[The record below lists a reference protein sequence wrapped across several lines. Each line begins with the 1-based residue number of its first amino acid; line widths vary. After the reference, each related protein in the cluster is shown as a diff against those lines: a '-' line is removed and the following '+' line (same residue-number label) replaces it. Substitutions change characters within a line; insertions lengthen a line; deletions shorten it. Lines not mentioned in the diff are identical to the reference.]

1 MRLRVA
7 RLLPFVLTLAACT
20 SVTRVQGPDG
30 KSNWYDVHCD
40 AAKYDC
46 YQAAAEKCPHG
57 YKVADSSGGAVGG
70 GLTAHF
76 QGDMLIQCKT
86 VASEAQGQ
94 SQSQTPSAKD
104 ETQCDV
110 VFDHIEDTAD
120 LWVEWFHGKP
130 VANLPSREA
139 WEHACVN
146 LDDDVQL
153 CLAAQ
158 YAQGHHDA
166 CLAKLQ
172 ALPKETRDGL
182 DGLLSK

>member
-1 MRLRVA
+1 MRSFSLGVVLLVA
-7 RLLPFVLTLAACT
+7 SACT

-30 KSNWYDVHCD
+30 KSNWYDVHCG
-40 AAKYDC
+40 ASKYDC
-46 YQAAAEKCPHG
+46 YQAAAEQCPHG
-57 YKVADSSGGAVGG
+57 YKVADSSGGSVGA
-70 GLTAHF
+70 GLGAHF
-76 QGDMLIQCKT
+76 EGDMLIQCKT
-86 VASEAQGQ
+86 AARDAPAQSGG
-94 SQSQTPSAKD
+94 PSAPTKD

-110 VFDHIEDTAD
+110 VFDHLEDTAD
-120 LWVEWFHGKP
+120 LWVDWFHRQP

-146 LDDDVQL
+146 LDEDVQL

-172 ALPKETRDGL
+172 ALPKETREGL